1 MKWEFQLYTGFGLL
15 IVVLLVLQTYFP
27 GDKEPPLSEVN
38 TIDQFN
44 QLLVDMECNV
54 FLIEGEKQNILV
66 EGPSE
71 KIRNIETIYY
81 EGCITIRENSKK
93 ILSRV
98 MNLFNKNPEHINIY
112 ITVNNLEDFHIDAN
126 NQSPEVR
133 YSAQDI
139 IGLTLKYGNTLILES
154 KKSKSCV

>member
-1 MKWEFQLYTGFGLL
+1 MKWEFQLYSGFGLL
-15 IVVLLVLQTYFP
+15 IVILLVLQTYFP
-27 GDKEPPLSEVN
+27 GVREPYFSEVN

-71 KIRNIETIYY
+71 KIRSIETIYH

-93 ILSRV
+93 MLSR
-98 MNLFNKNPEHINIY
+98 MMDLFNKNPEHVNIY
-112 ITVNNLEDFHIDAN
+112 ITVNNLRDFHIDAN

-133 YSAQDI
+133 YSAQDM
-139 IGLTLKYGNTLILES
+139 IGMTLKYGNTLVLES